1 MIWEA
6 NKVPPKRRIRL
17 KGGISIGRNE
27 EEGRR
32 KGWGRRGKLLPWFLG
47 PEAFQRRVFE
57 RDDSIELSQL

>member
-32 KGWGRRGKLLPWFLG
+32 KG
-47 PEAFQRRVFE
+47 
-57 RDDSIELSQL
+57 